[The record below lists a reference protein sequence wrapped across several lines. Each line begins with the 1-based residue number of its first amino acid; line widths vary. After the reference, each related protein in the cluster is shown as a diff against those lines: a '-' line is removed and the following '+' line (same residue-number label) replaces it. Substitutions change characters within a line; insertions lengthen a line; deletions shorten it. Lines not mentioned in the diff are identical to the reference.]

1 MIHFAFEHDNNVN
14 RAYFTQE
21 MLKRGFLAGTGFYSM
36 YAHSF
41 ADIDAYLAA
50 CDEVFGQLAELIAAG
65 TVASHLAGEPAKVG
79 FARIN

>member
-1 MIHFAFEHDNNVN
+1 MIHFAFAEDNNVR

-21 MLKRGFLAGTGFYSM
+21 MLKKGFLAGSGFYSM

-41 ADIDAYLAA
+41 EDIDKYLAA
-50 CDEVFGQLAELIAAG
+50 CDEVFGELAKLIQTNSVDANLQG
-65 TVASHLAGEPAKVG
+65 NPAKVG